1 MDHYGKARRE
11 GLREYAAAVQ
21 AHQDP
26 YLPVLEDREPD
37 LARLNRRSL
46 GIQNVPLEQISGSVS
61 QGRSYAFARNFFP
74 LLESGS
80 EFAGKWNRL
89 YASVEEEGLNQ
100 PVTLLEYMGSYYV
113 AEGNKR
119 VSVMKC
125 MNALDIEA
133 SVTRVIPPRTDDPE
147 NISYFEYCDFARE
160 TGLYNIF
167 MTRPGSYEKLLSL
180 PGVRAGSAWTEEE
193 IFALRKAFS
202 AFRVA
207 YTSLGEGKRTVSTG
221 DAFLSYLVAFDFR
234 QIQQDDSR
242 KTAERVRLMSRDL
255 ESRDKVQLVMEPDAL
270 SRSAPSVPLLSS
282 LFRPARIR
290 MAFLYTRSP
299 EDSAWEYWHEI
310 GRLELE
316 KKLGDRVETAVRV
329 ISSRDQFR
337 AAVDPLIRDGYT
349 AFFATTPVMM
359 NSCIEPALEY
369 PNVHF
374 FCCSPLSGSSNVR
387 TYYIRF
393 YEAKFLLG
401 LAAGI
406 LSRNGKIGYIA
417 DFPIFGVPSA
427 VNAFTLGA
435 RMANPEARI
444 YLNWS
449 SAVYFDPS
457 RPFEDP
463 EIRMISNRDITSPTL
478 GSREVGLHIS
488 ENGSISNIAML
499 IPRWGSFYQMMA
511 EQQLAGAA
519 PPPAARSGSTG
530 YWWGLNSGMLD
541 LSFSRR
547 MDRYALRLVNELR
560 SAMQDG
566 RFSPFEGELRDQAG
580 TLRCEP
586 GQQLTPAEIL
596 CMDYLLDHVTGDL
609 PGLNILAEYAR
620 PLVKLQGIH
629 GELKPELS
637 SFSWA

>member
-11 GLREYAAAVQ
+11 GLREYAAALQ

-26 YLPVLEDREPD
+26 YLPVLEDRLPD
-37 LARLNRRSL
+37 LNRLNRRSL
-46 GIQNVPLEQISGSVS
+46 GVQNVPLERISGSVS

-89 YASVEEEGLNQ
+89 YASVEKEGMNQ

-113 AEGNKR
+113 TEGNKR

-133 SVTRVIPPRTDDPE
+133 DVTRVVPPRTDDPE
-147 NISYFEYCDFARE
+147 NIAYFEYCDFARE
-160 TGLYNIF
+160 TGLYNLF
-167 MTRPGSYEKLLSL
+167 LTRPGSYEKLLSL
-180 PGVRAGSAWTEEE
+180 PGVRAGNAWTEEE
-193 IFALRKAFS
+193 VFALRKAFN
-202 AFRVA
+202 AFRAA
-207 YTSLGEGKRTVSTG
+207 YNAPGEGKKPVPTG

-234 QIQQDDSR
+234 QIRQDGSK

-255 ESRDKVQLVMEPDAL
+255 ESRDKVQLVMEPAAL
-270 SRSAPSVPLLSS
+270 AKGGPAVPLLSS
-282 LFRPARIR
+282 LFRPSRVKA
-290 MAFLYTRSP
+290 AFLYSRSP

-316 KKLGDRVETAVRV
+316 KKLGDRVETTSR
-329 ISSRDQFR
+329 IIPSRDTFR
-337 AAVDPLIRDGYT
+337 AAVEPLIKDGYT

-359 NSCIEPALEY
+359 NSCIEPALAFPDVRFY
-369 PNVHF
+369 
-374 FCCSPLSGSSNVR
+374 CCSPLSGSSNIR

-406 LSRNGKIGYIA
+406 LARNGKIGYIA

-427 VNAFTLGA
+427 VNAFALGA
-435 RMANPEARI
+435 RMVNPEARI

-449 SAVYFDPS
+449 SAVYFDPD

-463 EIRMISNRDITSPTL
+463 EIRMVSDRDITSPTL

-488 ENGSISNIAML
+488 ENGELSGIGML

-511 EQQLAGAA
+511 EQLLAGSASS
-519 PPPAARSGSTG
+519 PAIRSASTG

-541 LSFSRR
+541 LAFSRR
-547 MDRYALRLVNELR
+547 MDGYALRLIHELR
-560 SAMQDG
+560 NAMQAG
-566 RFSPFEGELRDQAG
+566 SFSPFEGELRDQAG
-580 TLRCEP
+580 TRRCES
-586 GQQLTPAEIL
+586 GQRLTPAEIL
-596 CMDYLLDHVTGDL
+596 CMDYLLDNVTGNL
-609 PGLNILAEYAR
+609 PGLNTLAEFAR

-637 SFSWA
+637 AFSWA